1 MTEND
6 YKKYCMKEA
15 KRLGWFEIKQD
26 GEKITLVY
34 DIGKS
39 LVFNQW
45 IAVSIW
51 IDGWK
56 AGFDVGRDV
65 GHTES

>member
-1 MTEND
+1 MTEKD
-6 YKKYCMKEA
+6 YREHCMKEA
-15 KRLGWFEIKQD
+15 KRLGWFDVKEDGYEI
-26 GEKITLVY
+26 ILAY

-45 IAVSIW
+45 FAVSIW

-56 AGFDVGRDV
+56 AGFNVGRDV
-65 GHTES
+65 GHTEH